1 MTQEA
6 STGGAPA
13 PRRVLLAEDEAM
25 TRMDLAAILQKGGY
39 EVVGEAGD
47 GRTAVDM
54 ARQLRPDAAILDIQM
69 PEMDGIQAA
78 EMIID
83 ERICPVLL
91 LTAFSDRYLVDR
103 ARDAGVMAYLVKPF
117 HEREIAPSLEVAMAR
132 YEQQRVLDTEVVDLR
147 EKYETRKLL
156 DRAKGI
162 LMEQKGLSEADAF
175 RRIQKMSM
183 NTRRPM
189 KDIAQ
194 AIIITSDKPSA
205 AAD

>member
-6 STGGAPA
+6 SADSMPA

-39 EVVGEAGD
+39 EVAGEAGD

-54 ARQLRPDAAILDIQM
+54 ARELRPDAAILDIEM
-69 PEMDGIQAA
+69 PEMDGLQAA
-78 EMIID
+78 EIIIG

-91 LTAFSDRYLVDR
+91 LTVFSDRHYVDR

-117 HEREIAPSLEVAMAR
+117 HEREIAPALEVAMAR
-132 YEQQRVLDTEVVDLR
+132 YEQQRVLDSEVGDLR

-194 AIIITSDKPSA
+194 AIIITSDKPAA